1 MFKFRA
7 LVSIATF
14 VLHFV
19 TSISGSIIYL
29 CAHYRPMKHFKC
41 CWVEYISS
49 RHGIMVLSTF
59 WLWMPGVILGKH
71 SYQINVN
78 VSVPAT
84 VLSYESCYTIPGIKS
99 FPLCIEIHLSSKRKQ
114 LSMDQSSFRE
124 HKKLHIERRYER
136 NWEIVPVK
144 SWQGIFCKF
153 VSAIAG
159 HALSS
164 CLYGKHTV

>member
-1 MFKFRA
+1 
-7 LVSIATF
+7 
-14 VLHFV
+14 
-19 TSISGSIIYL
+19 
-29 CAHYRPMKHFKC
+29 
-41 CWVEYISS
+41 
-49 RHGIMVLSTF
+49 MVLSTF

-78 VSVPAT
+78 VCVPTT

-164 CLYGKHTV
+164 CHCLKEFVSYFIMIFMYGNYQSQWDKWNNVTTWSFVVFHWLTVKFFHSFFSGNL